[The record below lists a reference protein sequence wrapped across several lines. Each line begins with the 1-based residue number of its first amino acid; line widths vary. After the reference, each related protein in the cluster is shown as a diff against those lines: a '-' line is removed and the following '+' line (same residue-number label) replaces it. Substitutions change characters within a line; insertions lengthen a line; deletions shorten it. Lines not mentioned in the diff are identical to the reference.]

1 MNQMAFLA
9 LGVCLFAAAASAAPL
24 AANTAATTASGAHF
38 TAPAEWSVQTSAS
51 AVVLTPPENDSHIA
65 LVDVAQAQDAAAATA
80 AAWQIYRPSMHR
92 AIKVA
97 TPRAARN
104 GWDEQVLTEY
114 QTSPAE
120 HVEIDAVAFR
130 AGAHWIV
137 AIEDGSAATFE
148 RRQAAAALVFQ
159 SLRPK
164 GYVRES
170 FAGRM
175 PHRLDAARVAALRSF
190 VETSM
195 RELDVP
201 GVGLALIDHGKV
213 VYEGGLGVRE
223 LGKTTLVDAH
233 TLFMIASNTKG
244 LTTLLLARLAD
255 QGKLRWDQKV
265 VQVYPGFR
273 LGDAATTQSVQM
285 KHLVC
290 ACTGLP
296 RKDYEI
302 IFHTT
307 AATPPSDTFSLL
319 AQTQPTSKFG
329 EVFQYNNLMAAAAGY
344 IAGHLVHP
352 GQDLGAAYDSAM
364 QTEIFDTLG
373 MTETTFD
380 MRLALAGNHASPHA
394 DDIDGAPQEGSN
406 AFNTV
411 IKPFR
416 PAGGAWSSAHD
427 MIKYVQDEL
436 TEGQLPDGTRFVS
449 AKNLLQRRVP
459 GVPAGEDASY
469 GMGLMI
475 DTHWGVSVIHHG
487 GSVAGYKS
495 DILAIPSAQVGAV
508 ILTNGEYGGG
518 MLRPFM
524 RRLLELLYDGKT
536 EAAGDVAAAAARIK
550 AEMRADRKTLVVPP
564 DPAWA
569 RTLSASYEN
578 PELGHIAVTREGH
591 SVIFN
596 FGVWQS
602 RVASRRDDD
611 GKVSFVTIDPLTQGF
626 AFVAGRQDGRNA
638 LTIRDG
644 QHTYVYRAKP
654 ND

>member
-1 MNQMAFLA
+1 MKQTIFFVLGLFVFNAPAF
-9 LGVCLFAAAASAAPL
+9 AAPL
-24 AANTAATTASGAHF
+24 TVNTAATTASGAQF
-38 TAPAEWSVQTSAS
+38 TAPAEWSVQIAAS
-51 AVVLTPPENDSHIA
+51 SVVLTPPEADSHIA
-65 LVDVAQAQDAAAATA
+65 LVDLARAQNAAAATA
-80 AAWQIYRPSMHR
+80 AAWRIYRPAMHR
-92 AIKVA
+92 AVKVA

-130 AGAHWIV
+130 AGRHWTV

-170 FAGRM
+170 FAGRT
-175 PHRLDAARVAALRSF
+175 PHRLDAARIAALRSF

-223 LGKTTLVDAH
+223 LGRAAPVDAH

-255 QGKLRWDQKV
+255 QGKLRWDQPV
-265 VQVYPGFR
+265 VQISPAFR

-302 IFHTT
+302 IFRTT
-307 AATPPSDTFSLL
+307 AATPASDTFSLL

-344 IAGHLVHP
+344 IGAHLVHP
-352 GQDLGAAYDSAM
+352 GQELGTAYDAAM
-364 QTEIFDTLG
+364 QQQIFGPLG

-380 MRLALAGNHASPHA
+380 MQRALAGDHASPHA
-394 DDIDGAPQEGSN
+394 DDIDGVPHAGSN

-411 IKPFR
+411 IEPFR

-436 TEGQLPDGTRFVS
+436 TEGQLPDGTRLVS

-469 GMGLMI
+469 GMGQMI

-495 DILAIPSAQVGAV
+495 DFLAIPSAQIGAV

-524 RRLLELLYDGKT
+524 RRLLELLYDGKP
-536 EAAGDVAAAAARIK
+536 EAAGDVAVAAARIK
-550 AEMRADRKTLVVPP
+550 AEIRADRKTLVVPP
-564 DPAWA
+564 DPALA
-569 RTLSASYEN
+569 QTLSASYEN
-578 PELGHIAVTREGH
+578 PALGHIAVTREGR

-596 FGVWQS
+596 FGVWRS
-602 RVASRRDDD
+602 RVASRRDDA
-611 GKVSFVTIDPLTQGF
+611 GKVSFVTINPLTQGF